1 MDGRRV
7 GIAAVALGAIGAVA
21 VAVVVGVA
29 GGGSPGTGPDESG
42 TEASGGVTAE
52 AASSSGP
59 GGSESTSVSE
69 APNSLAPAGPAPG
82 GVAEAAEGEA
92 PPAVAALASSL
103 GCADLE
109 SQAHL
114 AAVDA
119 QATCRRG
126 TERVYVM
133 TFRSA
138 LDRDTYLTQGPQV
151 VTGGFN
157 VVGTTWV
164 VHVETATTA
173 QDVGA
178 QLQGAVVSGP

>member
-29 GGGSPGTGPDESG
+29 GGASPGTGPDESG

-52 AASSSGP
+52 AASSSAP

-69 APNSLAPAGPAPG
+69 APNSLAPAGPASG
-82 GVAEAAEGEA
+82 GVAEAEGEA

-157 VVGTTWV
+157 VVGATWV

-178 QLQGAVVSGP
+178 QLQGSVVSGP